1 MAETK
6 QHSEPRER
14 PGEKPE
20 PTRMC
25 AGCGKRVPSKELVRV
40 VLGEDEAGTDKG
52 STLAVD
58 LADSRFGRGAHV
70 HPSPDCVAKAFKG
83 GFARV
88 FKAKV
93 MAGEGAVESFGAQ
106 LVAAADRRIEGLLA
120 GARRAKHAVS
130 GVDIVGEALRDGS
143 AKLLIV
149 ACDAAAA
156 ARVSEVQ
163 EAVGRGMAIAWSK
176 KESLGALFGRDEVA
190 VCAVLHHG
198 VASAI
203 ASAFRMSR
211 PFASH
216 IAAPDGANGAR
227 SEAWW
232 SPEVR

>member
-6 QHSEPRER
+6 PHNETRER
-14 PGEKPE
+14 AGDKPE

-25 AGCGKRVPSKELVRV
+25 AGCGKRVPSMELVRV
-40 VLGEDEAGTDKG
+40 VLGEDEAGDQG

-70 HPSPDCVAKAFKG
+70 HPSADCVNKAFKG

-93 MAGEGAVESFGAQ
+93 EGSPESFGAQ

-130 GVDIVGEALRDGS
+130 GVDVVGEALRDGS